1 MDVEAEVHATYRPKK
16 QKKKQKKDEGIVW
29 RRKRRCRSGERKA
42 RIKPCQGL
50 VRLGDQFTF
59 PFFSPSRLPFTFLSP
74 SMQPA
79 NSNLALETLEEDA
92 IESADLSS
100 HLIPPFFFPSRDPA
114 KTTIQSI
121 PSFALAASLPVL
133 HVRSIRQS
141 CIYILALGYFS
152 ERLKRETR
160 AVRLPNTRLS
170 ASPDAMERIQ

>member
-1 MDVEAEVHATYRPKK
+1 M
-16 QKKKQKKDEGIVW
+16 QIW
-29 RRKRRCRSGERKA
+29 REKSHKA

-79 NSNLALETLEEDA
+79 NSNLALETLEEDT

-100 HLIPPFFFPSRDPA
+100 HLSPPPLFFPSRDPA

-170 ASPDAMERIQ
+170 DSPDAMERTQ

>member
-1 MDVEAEVHATYRPKK
+1 M
-16 QKKKQKKDEGIVW
+16 QIW
-29 RRKRRCRSGERKA
+29 REKSHKA

-100 HLIPPFFFPSRDPA
+100 HLFPPFFSLPV
-114 KTTIQSI
+114 IQQRQPFSPLSI

-170 ASPDAMERIQ
+170 DSPDAMERTQ

>member
-1 MDVEAEVHATYRPKK
+1 MSRLRYMQHIGRRSRRRSRRRMKGSCG
-16 QKKKQKKDEGIVW
+16 EG
-29 RRKRRCRSGERKA
+29 RRRCRSGERKA

-100 HLIPPFFFPSRDPA
+100 HLSPPPFFPSRDPA

-170 ASPDAMERIQ
+170 DSPDAMERMQ